1 MALKWPWSNQ
11 GIASASRN
19 VPQNMQ
25 QYFSGN
31 NPGAYGSDDWR
42 SQMNQSQ
49 VWGDTNQPSI
59 DYSNYEDLIQNPEN
73 TPNALQNLEMFSP
86 VGDPDRLSGGYDE
99 ADSIKYMRRKDEPY
113 FAENFT
119 ARDLLD
125 PSTTMGGYLK
135 HPSGPEWG
143 SQEDKDKYLRS
154 QSQGTKKGF
163 DFSKL
168 ANLLPGGIL
177 RGIMSNFRDS
187 PQEAFN
193 REYFPTADRGGS
205 KRVNYNPASNVFG
218 NKNVSYAFGPGLEVG
233 AQKRINTL
241 QKTLAKMEA
250 GKSWTQLKEDDLQA
264 WEAKR
269 DRLRAKQTAFKNQLA
284 AYNKNLQID
293 IGRDPQPS
301 GAGTTGG
308 AVTTRVPQHHGD
320 VSRSRG
326 DHQAPA
332 FRTAPKS
339 WDVSSGMGPGGRH
352 YAYGGRAGYQGGEL
366 VGQETDFIEGPQ
378 GGEEFQETV
387 VEGQEQPSREQLEA
401 LAMEIFQLPL
411 EELDEQQLLVVYQ
424 AAMQGQ
430 PMEEDFQENIQFAD
444 QGQPMEEDIQEEDIQ
459 FAANGGLASLL

>member
-25 QYFSGN
+25 QYFSGT
-31 NPGAYGSDDWR
+31 DWR
-42 SQMNQSQ
+42 SQMQPMNAGWSN
-49 VWGDTNQPSI
+49 TNQAPV

-73 TPNALQNLEMFSP
+73 MPNALQNLEMFSP
-86 VGDPDRLSGGYDE
+86 VDDPDRLSGGYDE
-99 ADSIKYMRRKDEPY
+99 ADSIKYMRREDEPY

-168 ANLLPGGIL
+168 ANFLPGRML

-193 REYFPTADRGGS
+193 REYFPTAEIGGS
-205 KRVNYNPASNVFG
+205 QRVNYNPAEHVFG

-233 AQKRINTL
+233 AQKRIDTL
-241 QKTLAKMEA
+241 QRTIDKMEDDE
-250 GKSWTQLKEDDLQA
+250 SWTQLKKKNKPEWDAKLA
-264 WEAKR
+264 RLKAKR
-269 DRLRAKQTAFKNQLA
+269 LLFIGQKKKYVSGLA
-284 AYNKNLQID
+284 ADTAQASQVSA
-293 IGRDPQPS
+293 PVSQ
-301 GAGTTGG
+301 GAATTGG
-308 AVTTRVPQHHGD
+308 GGD

-332 FRTAPKS
+332 FREAPKS

-366 VGQETDFIEGPQ
+366 VGQETDFIQGPQ

-387 VEGQEQPSREQLEA
+387 VEGQEQPSQEQLEA

-430 PMEEDFQENIQFAD
+430 PMEEDFQENVQFAD
-444 QGQPMEEDIQEEDIQ
+444 QGQPMEEAVQEEDIQ

>member
-1 MALKWPWSNQ
+1 MALDDWKLQAIEESNAINQSPEFNWKSALGLGNNNQ

-25 QYFSGN
+25 PYFSGDAEIFQPDEN
-31 NPGAYGSDDWR
+31 LV
-42 SQMNQSQ
+42 SQ
-49 VWGDTNQPSI
+49 VPSFTPYT
-59 DYSNYEDLIQNPEN
+59 DYSNYEDRIQNLEN
-73 TPNALQNLEMFSP
+73 MPNALQNLE
-86 VGDPDRLSGGYDE
+86 
-99 ADSIKYMRRKDEPY
+99 
-113 FAENFT
+113 
-119 ARDLLD
+119 
-125 PSTTMGGYLK
+125 
-135 HPSGPEWG
+135 
-143 SQEDKDKYLRS
+143 
-154 QSQGTKKGF
+154 SQGTKKGF

-187 PQEAFN
+187 PQEKFN
-193 REYFPTADRGGS
+193 REYFAGEGQPGVYDGRIGGLGGG
-205 KRVNYNPASNVFG
+205 AHNVFG
-218 NKNVSYAFGPGLEVG
+218 GKNVSYAFGPGLEVG
-233 AQKRINTL
+233 AQKRIDTIN
-241 QKTLAKMEA
+241 KTLAKWQAKADEGDENA
-250 GKSWTQLKEDDLQA
+250 IQRLKTTALF
-264 WEAKR
+264 KR
-269 DRLRAKQTAFKNQLA
+269 RKDFTDQLA
-284 AYNKNLQID
+284 AYNKNLQIQT
-293 IGRDPQPS
+293 GRDPQPS